1 MTRRNFDK
9 PDRLGAS
16 NGRLPIKI
24 AVLQG
29 CVQLLSL
36 QDDSGGNL
44 VASQLTGLI
53 NQRQIGD
60 HLIEFKAA
68 TGR

>member
-1 MTRRNFDK
+1 MTRGNFDK

-36 QDDSGGNL
+36 QDDSGGNR
-44 VASQLTGLI
+44 VASQLTGQPL
-53 NQRQIGD
+53 QLPRDG
-60 HLIEFKAA
+60 LM
-68 TGR
+68 RLVSL